1 MRSVKGR
8 RRAST
13 VGAEPIALSP
23 EGKRLV
29 HALLTHA
36 TDAMIVVDSATGR
49 IVDVNER
56 TVALYGYSRE
66 EFRSFPAGWD
76 LRTPEEGA
84 AGERLFQ
91 AYARTGQLPA
101 RVRRHQRKDGATLP
115 VEVTITRI
123 EIDGRTLL
131 VATLRDL
138 REQFAIQEERDRLHA
153 ETVRW
158 AREVEILLDATAALN
173 AAHDPESAIRA
184 IAERAALLCQA
195 EIASVGM
202 RQDEELVI
210 DRLRIGGDWTRIE
223 YKLPA
228 RGSIISRVIA
238 SGRPYR
244 SDDLAKDRYSD
255 HMWDARHGF
264 RTQLSVPLVGSERQ
278 VLGVVSLYN
287 KTDGP
292 FTEGDQAAIE
302 ALAAQ
307 GAIALER
314 ILSREALAESHEALA
329 RSEERFRSLVQNVSD
344 IITLIGADGAI
355 RYQSPAIRDVLG
367 YEADE
372 LVGRYAVEFVHPD
385 DLPIR
390 GTLGEFAR
398 GGPGPRPPAEVRIR
412 HKNGSWRWLEVVPTN
427 LLDDPRVGALV
438 INSRDITERKRAEET
453 KRFLSEVGAAL
464 AGSLDYEETLSRI
477 AHMAVPFLADWCIAH
492 TVGEDGRLDRQ
503 IIAARDPAVEAL
515 QQDSWGQFPPEV
527 DSDHPVVEA
536 VGSGRSRLLS
546 EVTEESRLFVAQNEE
561 HLRLIRRIGT
571 TSWMM
576 VPFSGRMRRLGA
588 LSFGLT
594 QHDRRYTEEDLA
606 LAEELA
612 RRVTLAIENAQLYQE
627 LAQRKEQ
634 LQDLVGRLLTAHEE
648 ERRRVAYDVH
658 DGVAQVAASTYQ
670 HLQSYL
676 AHHRPSR
683 PEARHELEAVLAL
696 AQRTVREARRVVAG
710 LRPTVL
716 DDLGLATALR
726 HEAETLVAE
735 GWEVAYQHNL
745 GTERLPAPVEI
756 TLFRVAQEAI
766 ANARK
771 HARTTRLRIELEQR
785 SGGVRLEIRD
795 WGVGFDPGGPRPPV
809 APGERVGLA
818 GMQERIGLVGG
829 RLDVVS
835 RPGHGARVVAEVPV

>member
-1 MRSVKGR
+1 MTGVKAR

-13 VGAEPIALSP
+13 VEREPIALSP
-23 EGKRLV
+23 EGERLV
-29 HALLTHA
+29 RALLTHA
-36 TDAMIVVDSATGR
+36 TDAMIVADSATGR
-49 IVDVNER
+49 IVDVNKR

-101 RVRRHQRKDGATLP
+101 RVRRHQRKDGTTLP
-115 VEVTITRI
+115 VEVTITRL
-123 EIDGRTLL
+123 EIDDRTLL

-153 ETVRW
+153 ETALW

-195 EIASVGM
+195 EIASVGL
-202 RQDEELVI
+202 RQGEELVI

-238 SGRPYR
+238 SGQPYR
-244 SDDLAKDRYSD
+244 SDDLAQDRYSD

-264 RTQLSVPLVGSERQ
+264 RTQLSVPLVGSDEQ

-287 KTDGP
+287 KAGGP
-292 FTEGDQAAIE
+292 FAESDQAAIE
-302 ALAAQ
+302 ALAVQ

-314 ILSREALAESHEALA
+314 IRSREALAESHRALA
-329 RSEERFRSLVQNVSD
+329 RSEERFRSMVQNVSD
-344 IITLIGADGAI
+344 IISLIGQDGTV
-355 RYQSPAIRDVLG
+355 RYQSPAIKDVLG
-367 YEADE
+367 YEPDE
-372 LVGRYAVEFVHPD
+372 LVGRPAVELIHPD
-385 DLPIR
+385 DLPVR
-390 GTLGEFAR
+390 GAIGEFTR
-398 GGPGPRPPAEVRIR
+398 PEPGPQPPAEVRVR
-412 HKNGSWRWLEVVPTN
+412 HKDGTWRWLEVVPTN
-427 LLDDPRVGALV
+427 LLHDPSVRAIV
-438 INSRDITERKRAEET
+438 INSRDVTERKRAEET
-453 KRFLSEVGAAL
+453 KRFLSEAGATL
-464 AGSLDYEETLSRI
+464 AGSLGYEETLSRI

-492 TVGEDGRLDRQ
+492 TVGDDGRLDRQ
-503 IIAARDPAVEAL
+503 IVAARDPAVEAL
-515 QQDSWGQFPPEV
+515 QQESWGQFPPEV
-527 DSDHPVVEA
+527 DSDHPVMEA
-536 VGSGRSRLLS
+536 VRTGRSRLHS
-546 EVTEESRLFVAQNEE
+546 EVTEEARAFVAQNAE
-561 HLRLIRRIGT
+561 HLHLLRRIGT

-594 QHDRRYTEEDLA
+594 QQNRRYTEEDLA

-683 PEARHELEAVLAL
+683 PEARRELEAALAL
-696 AQRTVREARRVVAG
+696 AQRTVHEARRVVAG

-726 HEAETLVAE
+726 HETEALIAE
-735 GWEVAYQHNL
+735 GWEVTYQHNL
-745 GTERLPAPVEI
+745 GVERLPAPVEI

-771 HARTTRLRIELEQR
+771 HAGSTRLRIELEQ
-785 SGGVRLEIRD
+785 GPGNVRLEIRD
-795 WGVGFDPGGPRPPV
+795 WGVGFDPGQSHVPA

-829 RLDVVS
+829 RLDIVS
-835 RPGHGARVVAEVPV
+835 RPGQGVQVTAEVPV